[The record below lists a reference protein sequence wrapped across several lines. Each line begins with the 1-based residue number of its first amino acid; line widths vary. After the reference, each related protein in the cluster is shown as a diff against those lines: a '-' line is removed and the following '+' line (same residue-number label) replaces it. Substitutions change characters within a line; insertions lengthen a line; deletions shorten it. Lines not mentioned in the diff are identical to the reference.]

1 MYPTDD
7 TTDGALGGFGSCLI
21 IHSREVPPNALL
33 NTAAR
38 THVTAEL
45 KLENPQPRS
54 RGSTPG
60 SPRWPVLTTRDSL
73 ALEPVPPCTKLQRT
87 EHHQDRMWGHLTP
100 LGDEGRRTQ

>member
-21 IHSREVPPNALL
+21 IHSRELPPTALL

-45 KLENPQPRS
+45 KLENPSLGHAVLSWQPQVAGADRTGQ
-54 RGSTPG
+54 RGPG
-60 SPRWPVLTTRDSL
+60 TCPSLYQAPVDRAPPGQDVGPPDSS
-73 ALEPVPPCTKLQRT
+73 
-87 EHHQDRMWGHLTP
+87 G
-100 LGDEGRRTQ
+100 